1 MPKLFEIINRIC
13 SKRQAVICIGGFC
26 LTGICFGMGLFSE
39 ANETNFS
46 EYRSQQVVV
55 AKNDVT
61 PPMDQ
66 PLYGHGVM
74 YYDRGNQCLRKVDA
88 FMVTPS
94 QAAQSDVD
102 CEFPAPEPARLYLR
116 QPKVA
121 TNHETLS
128 DIIQVNSVSST
139 SDPLTWQPPQQPTLA
154 PPPFLPQAM
163 QQPTLAPPQFVQ
175 QPMQQAIPQPPVQ
188 PMPMVEE
195 TKVAE
200 YVRSYNDDAADNTEP
215 VRVALHTQSGTIEN
229 ISTDTGDLYVT
240 RDQLDS
246 ILSEYRS
253 SQQNPW
259 KKGPFTITPYGYINV
274 STSYETERTVLGD
287 FALYSRSPELDGGGH
302 SGFHVDPKSSRFGV
316 KVDGPSFSWRCR
328 KINTSALAEVDFQGS
343 NYAGTRNRGALMLR
357 RAFIDLTHEDI
368 RLLIG
373 QEWDVV
379 SPLVPQSLNYVP
391 GSNAGN
397 LGYRRAQIRL
407 ERNRKWNDCYS
418 TIWQI
423 ALCDN
428 VPADYLTDTSVNIA
442 NSGWPL
448 IQGRF
453 AVSHRNPCSDLAP
466 LTVGISAHAGEM
478 THDYN
483 RGLFLPAINKRRHE
497 SWSVN
502 LDVDI
507 PLTKRLRF
515 STELYTGTNLSGML
529 AGIGQGV
536 DLFSPGSNQFDPRS
550 ADAYGGWAN
559 LNYMMTKKFQ
569 MNVGYSA
576 ERMEDMIGSTNMGN
590 NQYSARDK
598 NQILFLNGIY
608 NWTDNFMTGLEVSQW
623 RTDWHVYDAATNV
636 IRDVEPGET
645 TRIDFLVRYSF

>member
-13 SKRQAVICIGGFC
+13 KRQAVICIGGFC
-26 LTGICFGMGLFSE
+26 LTGVCFGMGLFSE
-39 ANETNFS
+39 VNETKFS
-46 EYRSQQVVV
+46 EYRLPQVAVEE
-55 AKNDVT
+55 NDEISA
-61 PPMDQ
+61 MDQ

-74 YYDRGNQCLRKVDA
+74 YYDGGNQCLKKVDA

-94 QAAQSDVD
+94 QAAQSGMDY
-102 CEFPAPEPARLYLR
+102 EFPAPEPARLYLR
-116 QPKVA
+116 QPNVT
-121 TNHETLS
+121 TNYGASS
-128 DIIQVNSVSST
+128 DIIQVNSLSFAPAPS
-139 SDPLTWQPPQQPTLA
+139 QQPTLA
-154 PPPFLPQAM
+154 PQ
-163 QQPTLAPPQFVQ
+163 QQPTLAPLPQFVQ
-175 QPMQQAIPQPPVQ
+175 QPIQQQPPMQ
-188 PMPMVEE
+188 SMPPVEE
-195 TKVAE
+195 AKVTE
-200 YVRSYNDDAADNTEP
+200 YVRPYNDNVENTEP
-215 VRVALHTQSGTIEN
+215 VRVAMHTQSGGIEN
-229 ISTDTGDLYVT
+229 ISTDTGDLYIT
-240 RDQLDS
+240 RDQLDN

-253 SQQNPW
+253 MQQNPW
-259 KKGPFTITPYGYINV
+259 KKGHFTITPYGYINV

-302 SGFHVDPKSSRFGV
+302 SGFHIDPKSSRFGV
-316 KVDGPSFSWRCR
+316 RIDGPSFSWRCH
-328 KINTSALAEVDFQGS
+328 KIDTSALAEVDFQGS

-407 ERNRKWNDCYS
+407 ERNRKWNSCYS

-428 VPADYLTDTSVNIA
+428 VPADYLTDPSVNIA
-442 NSGWPL
+442 NSGWPQV
-448 IQGRF
+448 QGRF
-453 AVSHRNPCSDLAP
+453 AVSYLNPCSDLAP
-466 LTVGISAHAGEM
+466 FTVGISAHAGEM
-478 THDYN
+478 THDYRN
-483 RGLFLPAINKRRHE
+483 YAIDKRRHE

-502 LDVDI
+502 LDVDV
-507 PLTKRLRF
+507 PLSKRLRF
-515 STELYTGTNLSGML
+515 STELYTGTNLSAML

-550 ADAYGGWAN
+550 AGAYGGWAN
-559 LNYMMTKKFQ
+559 LNYMVTKKFQ
-569 MNVGYSA
+569 MNVGYCA
-576 ERMEDMIGSTNMGN
+576 ERMEDMVGSTSTSVA

-623 RTDWHVYDAATNV
+623 RTDWHTYDATTNV

-645 TRIDFLVRYSF
+645 TRIDLLVRYSF

>member
-1 MPKLFEIINRIC
+1 MPKLFEIISRIC
-13 SKRQAVICIGGFC
+13 KQRARICIGGFC
-26 LTGICFGMGLFSE
+26 LTGVCFGMGLFSE
-39 ANETNFS
+39 ANEANFS
-46 EYRSQQVVV
+46 KYRLQQVVV
-55 AKNDVT
+55 EKNNEIPT
-61 PPMDQ
+61 MDQ

-74 YYDRGNQCLRKVDA
+74 YYDGGNQCLRKVDA

-94 QAAQSDVD
+94 QAAQSDFD
-102 CEFPAPEPARLYLR
+102 CEFPVPEPARLYLR
-116 QPKVA
+116 QSNVT
-121 TNHETLS
+121 TNYGAS
-128 DIIQVNSVSST
+128 NDIVQVNSLSFAPAPS
-139 SDPLTWQPPQQPTLA
+139 QQPTLA
-154 PPPFLPQAM
+154 PQ
-163 QQPTLAPPQFVQ
+163 QQPTLAPLPQFVQ
-175 QPMQQAIPQPPVQ
+175 QPIQPPQ
-188 PMPMVEE
+188 QQSLMQSMPPVEE

-200 YVRSYNDDAADNTEP
+200 YVQPYNGYPINTNNTEP
-215 VRVALHTQSGTIEN
+215 VRVALHTQSGGIEN
-229 ISTDTGDLYVT
+229 ISTDTDNLYVT

-259 KKGPFTITPYGYINV
+259 TKGPFTITPYGYINV

-316 KVDGPSFSWRCR
+316 RVDGPSFSWRCH
-328 KINTSALAEVDFQGS
+328 KIKTSALAEVDFQGS

-397 LGYRRAQIRL
+397 LGYRRAQIRI
-407 ERNRKWNDCYS
+407 ERNQKWNSCYS

-428 VPADYLTDTSVNIA
+428 VPADYLTDSTVNVA
-442 NSGWPL
+442 NSGWPQV
-448 IQGRF
+448 QGRF
-453 AVSHRNPCSDLAP
+453 AVSYLNPCSDLAP
-466 LTVGISAHAGEM
+466 CTVGISAHAGEM
-478 THDYN
+478 THDY
-483 RGLFLPAINKRRHE
+483 GGVYAINKRRHE

-502 LDVDI
+502 LDVDV

-515 STELYTGTNLSGML
+515 STELYTGTNLSAML

-536 DLFSPGSNQFDPRS
+536 DLFSPGSNQLDPRS
-550 ADAYGGWAN
+550 ASAYGGWAN
-559 LNYMMTKKFQ
+559 LNFMVTKKFQ
-569 MNVGYSA
+569 MNAGYCA
-576 ERMEDMIGSTNMGN
+576 ERMEDMIGSTRMGSSGT
-590 NQYSARDK
+590 QYSARDK

-608 NWTDNFMTGLEVSQW
+608 NWTDNFMTGLEVSRW
-623 RTDWHVYDAATNV
+623 RTDWHTYDATTNV
-636 IRDVEPGET
+636 ISDIEPGET
-645 TRIDFLVRYSF
+645 TRIDLLVRYSF